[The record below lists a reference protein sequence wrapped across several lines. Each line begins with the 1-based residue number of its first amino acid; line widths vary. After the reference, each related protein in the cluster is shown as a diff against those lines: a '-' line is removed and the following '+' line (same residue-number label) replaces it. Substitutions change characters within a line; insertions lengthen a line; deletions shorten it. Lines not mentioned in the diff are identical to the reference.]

1 MNEYSWD
8 NSAKDTLLGN
18 ENKLSIE
25 EIIELYLQRCREV
38 KDKFNNDIKYFYPFE
53 IRVSQIIN
61 NVLEQY
67 LDGQVGIDSFE
78 IVDGIS
84 NKLEGIESNAINSN
98 EEFDSYYDCIR
109 VNLADLWKRQ
119 ESFWEQRGLQ
129 LDDNNNFYF
138 PNILIDQNMN
148 IISSVS
154 KDTYTS
160 IFNEERRYGIPVC
173 GDDLMDKVVEELNKH
188 KKELISLK
196 KQSDKYKSSN
206 KNV

>member
-160 IFNEERRYGIPVC
+160 IFNEERRYG
-173 GDDLMDKVVEELNKH
+173 MW
-188 KKELISLK
+188 
-196 KQSDKYKSSN
+196 
-206 KNV
+206 